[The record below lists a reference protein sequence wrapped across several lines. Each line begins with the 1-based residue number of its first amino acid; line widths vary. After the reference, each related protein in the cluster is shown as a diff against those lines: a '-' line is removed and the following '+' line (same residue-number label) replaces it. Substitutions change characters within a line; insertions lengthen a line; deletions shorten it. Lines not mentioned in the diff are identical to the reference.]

1 MIEVVTKM
9 AVIKQ
14 DVRIMRTLNLI
25 RGAFLAL
32 LEEKG
37 FENMTVQDIL
47 DRTQI
52 NRSTFYAHFKNKNDV
67 VKMFIDEIKGLL
79 YSNFETRFSIPTR
92 EFVQKMIPIFWQYKD
107 MIRLIGRIETPRINL
122 YSELQRITKQVYIQQ
137 AILKTGKSSEELDL
151 QGHIFAVTTLGL
163 MRYFIENNEISTPN
177 KIIGDLE
184 EVFNLLIIPE

>member
-1 MIEVVTKM
+1 MVIKM

-14 DVRIMRTLNLI
+14 DARIMRTLNLI

-67 VKMFIDEIKGLL
+67 AKMFIDEIKGLL

>member
-67 VKMFIDEIKGLL
+67 AKMFIDEIKGLL

-92 EFVQKMIPIFWQYKD
+92 EFAQKMIPIFWQYKD
-107 MIRLIGRIETPRINL
+107 MIRLIGRIETPRINF
-122 YSELQRITKQVYIQQ
+122 YNELQRITKQIYIQQ
-137 AILKTGKSSEELDL
+137 AILKTGKNAEELDL

>member
-1 MIEVVTKM
+1 MVIKM

-14 DVRIMRTLNLI
+14 DARIMRTLNLI

-67 VKMFIDEIKGLL
+67 AKMFIDEIKGLL

-92 EFVQKMIPIFWQYKD
+92 EFAQKMIPIFWQYKD

-122 YSELQRITKQVYIQQ
+122 YNELQRITKQIYIQQ
-137 AILKTGKSSEELDL
+137 AILKTGKNTEELDL

>member
-67 VKMFIDEIKGLL
+67 AKMFIDEIKGLL

>member
-14 DVRIMRTLNLI
+14 DVRIIRTLNLI

-67 VKMFIDEIKGLL
+67 AKMFIDEIKGLL